1 MRSRNVGAR
10 TEGGLQEFL
19 GGICDKRGRHACYLC
34 ELCKFRTVQIL
45 AQAHASFHTAC
56 VFQEEHNVICAH
68 PKVVILFI
76 ADRIVHMLV
85 MSSCDST
92 SVWSSVEFAQHFQ
105 FAVTTIQA
113 SVRARRAEDKAS
125 AAIAAIG
132 MIERP
137 QNEIKC

>member
-1 MRSRNVGAR
+1 MDCR
-10 TEGGLQEFL
+10 EFP

-34 ELCKFRTVQIL
+34 ELCTLRTVHIL

-68 PKVVILFI
+68 SKVVILFI
-76 ADRIVHMLV
+76 ADRMVHMLV
-85 MSSCDST
+85 MSSCDLT
-92 SVWSSVEFAQHFQ
+92 SVRSSGQFAHHLQL
-105 FAVTTIQA
+105 AVTTRQA

-132 MIERP
+132 MVERP